1 MNNPKVLILG
11 ASDNPERYSHRAMV
25 LFQHHGYPIAL
36 VGNKNK
42 EVEGLPI
49 HQSFPLGFS
58 PEIITL
64 YVGPA
69 NQKQWYNSIL
79 NSGARKVIFNPGTE
93 NKEFQRLLD
102 DQRIEWEEACT
113 LVLLNTNQFS

>member
-11 ASDNPERYSHRAMV
+11 ASDNPERYSYRAMS
-25 LFQHHGYPIAL
+25 LFQHHGYPVAL

-42 EVEGLPI
+42 EVQGLPI
-49 HQSFPLGFS
+49 HQAFPPEFS
-58 PEIITL
+58 PEVITL

-69 NQKQWYNSIL
+69 NQRHWYDAIL

-93 NKEFQRLLD
+93 SKELQALLD
-102 DQRIEWEEACT
+102 QHQIAWEEACT